1 MIFIT
6 IKKTK
11 METVNSLS
19 GGKTSSYMAVHYPAD
34 YNIFAVVCI
43 DDPKCAPKDK
53 QIVQAI
59 NDRLGAEKIKT
70 YGEFIA
76 SAEDDKTLKVIFDL
90 EQKLGKEIIWTR
102 GDSFDAINKKSN
114 AIPNYVRRFC
124 TTGMKLDPIFYW
136 WQDNFNE
143 QTVSMNLGY
152 RIDEIERG
160 YMYDESIKKFVPK
173 PEKPYHAIVG
183 KSKNGRNKW
192 ADVYW
197 RETNYPLITNQV
209 NHRMVR
215 EWAETTA
222 LDFPSDSNCVGCF
235 WKNVQQLRKNWDDNP
250 EKMQWFAD
258 QEKKIKSKSGKPR
271 RWKTEAT
278 YEQIKTIGLQQDFFF
293 GTGSGC
299 QAGFCTD

>member
-1 MIFIT
+1 M
-6 IKKTK
+6 K
-11 METVNSLS
+11 TVNSLS

-34 YNIFAVVCI
+34 YNIFSVVCI

-59 NDRLGAEKIKT
+59 NDKLGAEKIKT

-76 SAEDDKTLKVIFDL
+76 TAEDDKTLKVIFDL
-90 EQKLGKEIIWTR
+90 EQKLGNEVIWTR
-102 GDSFDAINKKSN
+102 GKSFDKVNIKAK
-114 AIPNYVRRFC
+114 AIPNFMRRFC
-124 TTGMKLDPIFYW
+124 TTEMKLDSIFYW
-136 WQDNFNE
+136 WQDNFNGE
-143 QTVSMNLGY
+143 KVAMNLGY

-160 YMYDESIKKFVPK
+160 YMYDESIKRLIPK

-197 RETNYPLITNQV
+197 RETRYPLISNQV

-215 EWAETTA
+215 EWAA
-222 LDFPSDSNCVGCF
+222 SSGIDFPADSNCVGCF
-235 WKNVQQLRKNWDDNP
+235 WKSVQQLRKNWDDNP

-258 QEKKIKSKSGKPR
+258 QEKTIKSKSGKAR

-293 GTGSGC
+293 GEGSGC

>member
-1 MIFIT
+1 M
-6 IKKTK
+6 K
-11 METVNSLS
+11 TVNSLS
-19 GGKTSSYMAVHYPAD
+19 GGKTSSYMAIHYPAD
-34 YNIFAVVCI
+34 YNIFSVVCI
-43 DDPKCAPKDK
+43 DDPQCAPKDK
-53 QIVQAI
+53 QIIQAI
-59 NDRLGAEKIKT
+59 NDRLGAEKIKA

-102 GDSFDAINKKSN
+102 GDSFDAINQKAK
-114 AIPNYVRRFC
+114 AIPNFMRRFC

-136 WQDNFNE
+136 WKDNFNGE
-143 QTVSMNLGY
+143 KVSMNLGY

-183 KSKNGRNKW
+183 QSKGGRNKW

-197 RETNYPLITNQV
+197 RQTSYPLITNQI

-250 EKMQWFAD
+250 EKMQWFAN
-258 QEKKIKSKSGKPR
+258 QEKIIKSKSGKPR
-271 RWKTEAT
+271 RWKTEGT
-278 YEQIKTIGLQQDFFF
+278 YEQIKKIGLQQDFFF